1 LIDISSSTSV
11 CQDNGYAMDTIK
23 TLQRLGFTEYEARAY
38 TALVNEGELNGYELA
53 KKTGIPRANI
63 YAVAEKLVERGAILR
78 ADHQGG
84 QRYTPIP
91 PQQLLRGLEIEH
103 KRALVAAGRALE
115 RQALKQEPAA
125 VFNLRGDELLAK
137 ARQIV
142 DTCQD
147 TLLVAIQPPE
157 AAVLADA
164 LRMAAERGVR
174 ITTLCLQACTHECG
188 GCQGDI
194 HRHAIAP
201 GGNRH
206 WLILVADHGIALVGQ
221 SGEEATEGV
230 TTRQQ
235 LVVELAM
242 AFILQNLTLATL
254 SEELGSR
261 IGDLLPS
268 PAIGQLNNLYP
279 DGGFPAYFQSL
290 GAKRPL

>member
-1 LIDISSSTSV
+1 
-11 CQDNGYAMDTIK
+11 MDTVK
-23 TLQRLGFTEYEARAY
+23 TLQQLGFTEYEARAY

-78 ADHQGG
+78 ADHQSG

-91 PQQLLRGLEIEH
+91 PEQLLLGLEVEH
-103 KRALVAAGRALE
+103 KRALVAAAHALAH
-115 RQALKQEPAA
+115 QANKQEPAA

-147 TLLVAIQPPE
+147 SLLVGIQAPE
-157 AAVLADA
+157 AVALAAA
-164 LRMAAERGVR
+164 LRTAADRGVH
-174 ITTLCLQACTHECG
+174 ITTLCLQACEHECG

-201 GGNRH
+201 RGDRH
-206 WLILVADHGIALVGQ
+206 WLMLVADRHTALVGQ
-221 SGEEATEGV
+221 TGEGTAEGM
-230 TTRQQ
+230 TTSQQ

-242 AFILQNLTLATL
+242 AFIRQNLALATL
-254 SEELGSR
+254 GGELGGR
-261 IGDLLPS
+261 IGDLLP
-268 PAIGQLNNLYP
+268 PPTLGLLNDLYP
-279 DGGFPAYFQSL
+279 DGGFPAYFQNL
-290 GAKRPL
+290 GAKTLS